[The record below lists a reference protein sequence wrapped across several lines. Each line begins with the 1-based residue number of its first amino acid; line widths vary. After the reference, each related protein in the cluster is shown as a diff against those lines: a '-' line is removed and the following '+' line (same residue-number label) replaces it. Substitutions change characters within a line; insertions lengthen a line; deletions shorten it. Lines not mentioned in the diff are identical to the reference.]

1 MSAEQLALYADQAY
15 EDNKIAFF
23 AILCDRIGT
32 EQLQTFAN
40 SSYEQGDIAKFSIV
54 VSHLTREEQKE
65 WLLRAQSD
73 KKISFAAVLGDKLN
87 EFDNLNDFDNFNA
100 FNAFDAFN
108 AFEAFD
114 F

>member
-1 MSAEQLALYADQAY
+1 M
-15 EDNKIAFF
+15 
-23 AILCDRIGT
+23 
-32 EQLQTFAN
+32 
-40 SSYEQGDIAKFSIV
+40 
-54 VSHLTREEQKE
+54 SHLTREEQKE

-108 AFEAFD
+108 VSSCIKFGFSLRYIRKNK
-114 F
+114 